1 MTNTYVSV
9 MITTASGQN
18 RIFAAD
24 VTDSATVYG
33 SLTDIVTGNTLGDS
47 LQGQTI
53 VSAMGVCENTLLSPG
68 VIFVDNNNNIVGS
81 VGAGSPEQS
90 QPQWQSVNIPVQLNY
105 TCKALTSASVA

>member
-1 MTNTYVSV
+1 MTNTYTAV

-24 VTDSATVYG
+24 VTDHASTYG
-33 SLTDIVTGNTLGDS
+33 SLTDIITGNTLGDS

-53 VSAMGVCENTLLSPG
+53 VKAMGVCENTLLSPG
-68 VIFVDNNNNIVGS
+68 VIFVDNNNNIIGS

-90 QPQWQSVNIPVQLNY
+90 QPQWQDVNIPVQLNY